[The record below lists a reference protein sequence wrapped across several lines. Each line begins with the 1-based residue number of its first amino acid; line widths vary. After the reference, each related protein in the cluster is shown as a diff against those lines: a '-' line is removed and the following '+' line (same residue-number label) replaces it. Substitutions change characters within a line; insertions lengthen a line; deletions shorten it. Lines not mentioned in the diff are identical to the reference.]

1 MYNLNGQIGKKIT
14 FSPDGKILEEWY
26 NNGTLVYQIGQ
37 NGIYYVSEI
46 PESFVLRSLVN
57 LNSNAS
63 TSDGSIFHN
72 TLRSRMF
79 QKTSNP
85 EQFELRGDKDSYL
98 YNAGQNVYSQGNKQY
113 EGYKNTKSYYDNIA
127 DGWYAFE
134 QLGWMMEDGINPTKR
149 LVDLMRVSGGKVV
162 QQIETNVE
170 TDGYTFNQF

>member
-1 MYNLNGQIGKKIT
+1 M
-14 FSPDGKILEEWY
+14 
-26 NNGTLVYQIGQ
+26 
-37 NGIYYVSEI
+37 YYVSEI
-46 PESFVLRSLVN
+46 PESFSLRRLVN
-57 LNSNAS
+57 LNSNTA

-72 TLRSRMF
+72 TLRSRMW

-113 EGYKNTKSYYDNIA
+113 EGYKNTQSYYDNIS

-134 QLGWMMEDGINPTKR
+134 QLVWMEKDAINHTKK
-149 LVDLMRVSGGKVV
+149 LAYLMRVSGGKVA
-162 QQIETNVE
+162 QQIETRVE